1 MLVVLKPVPNP
12 DLEIRGMGGGE
23 GEAVIQTLRLE
34 GGPQSPNFFFGPSG
48 LTLLLKLREGA
59 PGGSATK
66 KNILWAELPFVV
78 SLIKVGGEKEALSA
92 WIASSLKSRR
102 SPNFWTSQSRFLSS
116 NRFLE
121 CEHLFIDKP
130 MVTDP
135 TVLSAR
141 VLGPASKLYPSSMHC
156 MSNKDLR
163 ERSQKLVGWG
173 GGDWGR
179 GLMRNYLLSETFGE
193 PLLAVLNKF
202 QGPFQYP

>member
-1 MLVVLKPVPNP
+1 MASN
-12 DLEIRGMGGGE
+12 LE
-23 GEAVIQTLRLE
+23 
-34 GGPQSPNFFFGPSG
+34 
-48 LTLLLKLREGA
+48 
-59 PGGSATK
+59 
-66 KNILWAELPFVV
+66 
-78 SLIKVGGEKEALSA
+78 
-92 WIASSLKSRR
+92 SRR

-116 NRFLE
+116 DRFLE

-141 VLGPASKLYPSSMHC
+141 VLGPGSKLYPSSMHC

-173 GGDWGR
+173 GGDGGR

-193 PLLAVLNKF
+193 PLLAALNIFRDPLLVSLKFEYETPTTNLSVLISSLYPLACENSRSSRGPSFEERGETAVFAGYVPVNSYIVDNKKRF
-202 QGPFQYP
+202 PTFVGISSTFDQSLLLLHKRS